1 MVGNA
6 QDLLGRMFLNGCKW
20 SQKHFYLQISSVDD
34 QISGIDGIYSY
45 IYIYCLQEWVL
56 RYLQFCYL
64 QGWDDMEALSF
75 G

>member
-34 QISGIDGIYSY
+34 QIFLAIYLSGIDGIYSY
-45 IYIYCLQEWVL
+45 I
-56 RYLQFCYL
+56 
-64 QGWDDMEALSF
+64 LSSRM
-75 G
+75 GSKIPTILLPQAMG